1 MNAQLIKTESKTFVP
16 EFVTRAMALAMWRR
30 LSIVSESTVT
40 LRPDA
45 NATNAMSMSLPPSDK
60 HRAG

>member
-1 MNAQLIKTESKTFVP
+1 MNAQLKKTESKAFVP

-40 LRPDA
+40 LKPDA
-45 NATNAMSMSLPPSDK
+45 NATSAMSILPPVNK
-60 HRAG
+60 HRAS